1 MFNYKKNKMKKF
13 IKYGFLFSISFLTLT
28 GCSDDFLDE
37 PVPTEAV
44 SEDVIFGSRE
54 GVEAF
59 ISGINRR
66 ARQQFTSVDAAG
78 LNSIYFART
87 IKGNDLI
94 HARSWWGFDYAN
106 DNREPT
112 YRRTNFSWEFPYYMI
127 NQANT
132 LINGINA
139 SSLSDVEKAQL
150 SAQGK
155 AIRAFYY
162 FQLAME
168 FQQTYAVDKALPAP
182 PIYTELSLTGNPM
195 STLEEMYALIVSDLT
210 DAVANVGPD
219 RLGKSYINDNVA
231 NGILARV
238 YLVMG
243 NWQGAEAAANAAYG
257 GNVDAVLDPASY
269 GDGFKDISNIEWIWG
284 MPQTADQSNYY
295 YNAPSA
301 FVDPINPAYNNIYIN
316 ENFSDTFSDTDARNT
331 FSQTGSTTDYL
342 KVVSTKFI
350 FAFDS
355 DIVIM
360 RTPEM
365 ILIEAEAKFR
375 QGDEQGA
382 RDLLF
387 ALQSNRDSAAVNKMN
402 TGSALEEE
410 ILLERR
416 KEMYGEFG
424 VEWFDAKR
432 LQRGIV
438 RDSNHRIVLTLAP
451 NDKRFFLKIP
461 QAEIDAN
468 DNIDASVNTNR

>member
-1 MFNYKKNKMKKF
+1 MKKI
-13 IKYGFLFSISFLTLT
+13 IKFGYLVSISFLTLT

-59 ISGINRR
+59 ISGIQRR
-66 ARQQFTSVDAAG
+66 ARGQFTSVDAAG
-78 LNSIYFART
+78 VNSIYFART

-112 YRRTNFSWEFPYYMI
+112 YRRTNFTWEFPYYVI

-132 LINGINA
+132 LINGVES
-139 SSLSDVEKAQL
+139 SSLSDEDKAEL
-150 SAQGK
+150 IGQGK
-155 AIRAFYY
+155 ALRAFYY
-162 FQLAME
+162 FQLAQE
-168 FQQTYAVDKALPAP
+168 FQHTYAFDKTLPAP

-195 STLEEMYALIVSDLT
+195 STLEDMYALIVSDLT
-210 DAVANVGPD
+210 DAVATVGPD
-219 RLGKSYINDNVA
+219 RLGKSYVNENVA
-231 NGILARV
+231 NGLLARV

-243 NWQGAEAAANAAYG
+243 NWEGAEKAANAAYG
-257 GNVDAVLDPASY
+257 GDVSAVLDPGSY
-269 GDGFKDISNIEWIWG
+269 GDGFADINNVEWIWG
-284 MPQTADQSNYY
+284 LPQTSDQSNYY
-295 YNAPSA
+295 YNSPSA

-316 ENFSDTFSDTDARNT
+316 ENFSNTFSETDARNT
-331 FSQTGSTTDYL
+331 FIQTGSATSYL
-342 KVVSTKFI
+342 TVTSTKFV

-355 DIVIM
+355 DVVVM
-360 RTPEM
+360 RNAEM

-375 QGDEQGA
+375 QGDIEGVEGA
-382 RDLLF
+382 RELLF
-387 ALQSNRDSAAVNKMN
+387 ALQSNRDPNAVNAMN

-416 KEMYGEFG
+416 KELYGEFG

-438 RDSNHRIVLTLAP
+438 RDPNHRIVLTLAP

-461 QAEIDAN
+461 QDEIDAN
-468 DNIDASVNTNR
+468 DNIDESVNANR

>member
-1 MFNYKKNKMKKF
+1 MKKI
-13 IKYGFLFSISFLTLT
+13 IKYGFLFSISFLSLT

-44 SEDVIFGSRE
+44 SEDVVFGSRA

-59 ISGINRR
+59 LSGINRR
-66 ARQQFTSVDAAG
+66 ARQQFTNVDAAG

-94 HARSWWGFDYAN
+94 HARSWWSFDYAN

-112 YRRTNFSWEFPYYMI
+112 YRRTNFTWEFPYYMI

-132 LINGINA
+132 LINGVEA
-139 SSLSDVEKAQL
+139 SSLSEEDKAQL
-150 SAQGK
+150 SGQGK

-168 FQQTYAVDKALPAP
+168 FQQTYAFDKSLPAP
-182 PIYTELSLTGNPM
+182 PIYKELSLTGNPM
-195 STLEEMYALIVSDLT
+195 STLEEMYTLIVSDLT
-210 DAVANVGPD
+210 DAVATVGHD
-219 RLGKSYINDNVA
+219 RLGKSYVNDNVA

-243 NWQGAEAAANAAYG
+243 NWPGAEAAANAAYG
-257 GNVDAVLDPASY
+257 GNVNAVLDPASY
-269 GDGFKDISNIEWIWG
+269 GNGFDDINNIEWIWG
-284 MPQTADQSNYY
+284 NPQTSDQSNYY

-316 ENFSDTFSDTDARNT
+316 ENFSNTFSETDARNT
-331 FSQTGSTTDYL
+331 FIQTGSATSYL
-342 KVVSTKFI
+342 AVTSTKFV

-355 DIVIM
+355 DIVVM

-375 QGDEQGA
+375 QGNIDGPDGA
-382 RDLLF
+382 RALLF
-387 ALQSNRDSAAVNKMN
+387 ALQSNRDPEAVNAMN

-438 RDSNHRIVLTLAP
+438 RDPNHRIVLTLTP

-468 DNIDASVNTNR
+468 DNIDASVNANR